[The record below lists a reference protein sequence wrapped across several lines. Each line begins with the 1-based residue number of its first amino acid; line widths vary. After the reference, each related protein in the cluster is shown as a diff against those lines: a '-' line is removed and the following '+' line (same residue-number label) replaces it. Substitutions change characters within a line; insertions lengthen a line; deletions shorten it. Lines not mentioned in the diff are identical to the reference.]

1 MYSMIK
7 ELSDVST
14 SQTIVLISILR
25 SCYFILEERELEDTE
40 WIEKHK
46 SGVMAVGRVLHFLG
60 LAEPT
65 DRTVIGWTAK
75 PSFLQLAKDATPAL
89 NAEPQH
95 CDTDEPELTKEE
107 SVMLDML
114 NGIATGVLFSDELI
128 TSQYQDLDWPEFFQQ
143 RDVVLSFTYLLL
155 RGTGLIRTNE
165 EGEFKPNPVLCELFM
180 QGAIR
185 LGTAA
190 RESSSFKCA

>member
-1 MYSMIK
+1 MIE

-14 SQTIVLISILR
+14 SKTIVLISILR
-25 SCYFILEERELEDTE
+25 SCYFIWEERELEDTE

-60 LAEPT
+60 LAEP
-65 DRTVIGWTAK
+65 DERTMIGWTAK
-75 PSFLQLAKDATPAL
+75 PRFFQLAKEAEPAL

-95 CDTDEPELTKEE
+95 CDADQPEPTEEE
-107 SVMLDML
+107 SVMVDMVSD
-114 NGIATGVLFSDELI
+114 IATGVLFSDELI

-143 RDVVLSFTYLLL
+143 RDVVMSFTYLVL
-155 RGTGLIRTNE
+155 RGAGLIRTNE
-165 EGEFKPNPVLCELFM
+165 DGEFKPNPVLFELFM

-185 LGTAA
+185 LCAAA
-190 RESSSFKCA
+190 RESSSFKCV